1 MHFAVLSARLHF
13 AAVTDFCLAAGQDT
27 NLFRS
32 ALGAA
37 LRGVGCSS
45 SCPSAQACPT
55 GRECPYGRLFEPSWP
70 DGPSGYRDVPR
81 PFVLRG
87 AETGAAVRAGQSLF
101 ADLFFFDPVQPP
113 WSLLAEA
120 FSVGGENGWGSR
132 GRSMQLRSLEPAV
145 PLLLPLEGS
154 VARDR
159 VCVRFVTPTELKRD
173 GKVIHEPDFSVLIQ
187 RLSERVRLL
196 GMRYQGWP
204 ASNDFAA
211 LLAAAPSVRLAS
223 FEWTHHESTRRS
235 ARSGVK
241 HSIGGYTGWAEYI
254 GPLGEFLPLLDLGY
268 WTGVGRQTVWGKGAL
283 QIEAL
288 TR

>member
-1 MHFAVLSARLHF
+1 MQFAIQPARLDF
-13 AAVTDFCLAAGQDT
+13 AAVSDFSLAEGEET

-37 LRGVGCSS
+37 LRRVGCSS
-45 SCPSAQACPT
+45 SCPTAQRCPT

-87 AETGAAVRAGQSLF
+87 EKTSGAVRAGQSLF
-101 ADLFFFDPVQPP
+101 ADLFFFDPDQPP

-120 FSVGGENGWGSR
+120 FSVGGEHGWGSR
-132 GRSMQLRSLEPAV
+132 DRSLLLRSLEPAA
-145 PLLLPLEGS
+145 PLLLPLEGPI
-154 VARDR
+154 ACDR
-159 VCVRFVTPTELKRD
+159 VRVRFVTPIELKRD
-173 GKVIHEPDFSVLIQ
+173 GQVIHEPDFSVLIQ

-204 ASNDFAA
+204 ASKDFTA
-211 LLAAAPSVRLAS
+211 LLAATPSVRLAS
-223 FEWTHHESTRRS
+223 FEWTHQESTRRS

-241 HSIGGYTGWAEYI
+241 HSIGGYTGWAEYV
-254 GPLGEFLPLLDLGY
+254 GPLGEFLPLLNLGY

-283 QIEAL
+283 RIEAH